1 MENNNNDLKVITEM
15 IKTGVLDLNLDI
27 IFEKEL
33 DEKQTEYLCRLFP
46 SIAGIFLLLSTTV
59 ENKIIGVKHIKREEI
74 FNFTY
79 EKNKDTKDDITNRW
93 IQEYRDDYSFIND
106 VVEGFYRN
114 VLYGYKEIKNHPTT
128 ALDKDAILN
137 AVYIYMKV
145 FISLYREEE
154 FFNILKITIL
164 LEKYMTHPHIVKIYN
179 ELYKIPQFIEELSIN
194 GFIALGS
201 ERFRVAEDGMN
212 NIINNIKTF
221 NDINVFI
228 EDFNDL
234 MDEIEE
240 NDAED
245 VFELSKD
252 ELIRK
257 YNRCLK
263 IIIQMY
269 PQYKRL
275 IKCIE
280 VASEFATSNKNDSIV
295 TIESLNKTLISM
307 LKNN

>member
-1 MENNNNDLKVITEM
+1 MENNNDLKVIKKM
-15 IKTGVLDLNLDI
+15 IETGVLDLNVDI
-27 IFEKEL
+27 TEKEL
-33 DEKQTEYLCRLFP
+33 DEKETDDLCRLFP
-46 SIAGIFLLLSTTV
+46 SIAEIFLLSSTI
-59 ENKIIGVKHIKREEI
+59 ENKLIGVKHIKREEI

-79 EKNKDTKDDITNRW
+79 EENKDVKDAIANRL
-93 IQEYRDDYSFIND
+93 IQECRDDSSYTND
-106 VVEGFYRN
+106 VVEGFYKN
-114 VLYGYKEIKNHPTT
+114 VLYGYKEIKNHL
-128 ALDKDAILN
+128 AGAFIDEDAILN

-154 FFNILKITIL
+154 FFGMLKITIL
-164 LEKYMTHPHIVKIYN
+164 LEKYMDKCHIEKIYN

-194 GFIALGS
+194 GFMALGS
-201 ERFRVAEDGMN
+201 EYFRVAEDGMN

-252 ELIRK
+252 GLIRK

-280 VASEFATSNKNDSIV
+280 VASEFATSNKNNSIV
-295 TIESLNKTLISM
+295 TKESLIKTLISM

>member
-1 MENNNNDLKVITEM
+1 MENNNDLKIITEM
-15 IKTGVLDLNLDI
+15 IKTGVLGLNVDI
-27 IFEKEL
+27 VEKEQ
-33 DEKQTEYLCRLFP
+33 DEKETDDLCRLFP
-46 SIAGIFLLLSTTV
+46 SIAETFLLSSTI
-59 ENKIIGVKHIKREEI
+59 ENKLIGVKHIKREEI
-74 FNFTY
+74 LNFTY
-79 EKNKDTKDDITNRW
+79 EENKDVKDAIANRL
-93 IQEYRDDYSFIND
+93 IQECRDDSSFIND

-128 ALDKDAILN
+128 ALDEDAILN

-154 FFNILKITIL
+154 FFSILKITIL
-164 LEKYMTHPHIVKIYN
+164 LEKYMDICHIEKIYN
-179 ELYKIPQFIEELSIN
+179 ELYKTQQFIEELSIN
-194 GFIALGS
+194 GFMALGS
-201 ERFRVAEDGMN
+201 EYFRVAEDGMN

-240 NDAED
+240 NDEED

-252 ELIRK
+252 GLIRK

>member
-1 MENNNNDLKVITEM
+1 MENNNDLKVIKKM
-15 IKTGVLDLNLDI
+15 IETGVLGLNVDI
-27 IFEKEL
+27 VEKEL
-33 DEKQTEYLCRLFP
+33 DEKETDDLCRLFP
-46 SIAGIFLLLSTTV
+46 SIAETFLLSSTI
-59 ENKIIGVKHIKREEI
+59 ENKLIGVKHIKREEI
-74 FNFTY
+74 LNFTY
-79 EKNKDTKDDITNRW
+79 EENKDVKDAIANRL
-93 IQEYRDDYSFIND
+93 IQECRDDSSFIND

-145 FISLYREEE
+145 FISLYKEEE
-154 FFNILKITIL
+154 FFSILKITIL
-164 LEKYMTHPHIVKIYN
+164 LEKYMTHCHIVKIYN
-179 ELYKIPQFIEELSIN
+179 ELYKTQQFIEELSIN
-194 GFIALGS
+194 GFMALGS
-201 ERFRVAEDGMN
+201 EYFRVAEDGMN

-252 ELIRK
+252 GLIRK

-280 VASEFATSNKNDSIV
+280 VASEFATSNKNNSIV
-295 TIESLNKTLISM
+295 TKESLIKTLISM

>member
-1 MENNNNDLKVITEM
+1 MENNNDLKVIDKM
-15 IKTGVLDLNLDI
+15 IETGVLSLNLTLS
-27 IFEKEL
+27 EKL
-33 DEKQTEYLCRLFP
+33 DEKQTNVLCRLFP
-46 SIAGIFLLLSTTV
+46 SMSERLLLLSTV

-79 EKNKDTKDDITNRW
+79 EENKDVKDAIANRL
-93 IQEYRDDYSFIND
+93 IQECRDDSSFIND

-114 VLYGYKEIKNHPTT
+114 VLYRYKEIKNHPTT
-128 ALDKDAILN
+128 VLDKDAILN

-154 FFNILKITIL
+154 FFSILKITIL
-164 LEKYMTHPHIVKIYN
+164 LEKYMIHPHIVKIYN

-201 ERFRVAEDGMN
+201 EHFRVAEDGMN

>member
-1 MENNNNDLKVITEM
+1 MENNDLKVIDKM
-15 IKTGVLDLNLDI
+15 IETGVLSLNLTLS
-27 IFEKEL
+27 EKL
-33 DEKQTEYLCRLFP
+33 DEKQTDVLCRLFP
-46 SIAGIFLLLSTTV
+46 SMSERLLLLSTV
-59 ENKIIGVKHIKREEI
+59 ENKIIGVKYVKREKLFDFI
-74 FNFTY
+74 Y
-79 EKNKDTKDDITNRW
+79 EEDERVRDAIANRIILECKND
-93 IQEYRDDYSFIND
+93 SGFIND

-128 ALDKDAILN
+128 AYIDEDAILN

-154 FFNILKITIL
+154 FFSILKITIL
-164 LEKYMTHPHIVKIYN
+164 LEKYMDICHIEKIYN
-179 ELYKIPQFIEELSIN
+179 ELYKTQQFIEELSIN
-194 GFIALGS
+194 GFMALGS
-201 ERFRVAEDGMN
+201 KCYKKVAEDGMN

-240 NDAED
+240 NDEED

-252 ELIRK
+252 GLIRK

>member
-1 MENNNNDLKVITEM
+1 MENNNDLKIITEM

-46 SIAGIFLLLSTTV
+46 SIAETFLLSSTI
-59 ENKIIGVKHIKREEI
+59 ENKLIGVKHIKREEI
-74 FNFTY
+74 LNFTY
-79 EKNKDTKDDITNRW
+79 EENKDVKDAIANRL
-93 IQEYRDDYSFIND
+93 IQECRDDSSFIND

-128 ALDKDAILN
+128 ALDEDAILN

-154 FFNILKITIL
+154 FFSILKITIL
-164 LEKYMTHPHIVKIYN
+164 LEKYMDICHIEKIYN
-179 ELYKIPQFIEELSIN
+179 ELYKTQQFIEELSIN
-194 GFIALGS
+194 GFMALGS
-201 ERFRVAEDGMN
+201 EYFRVAEDGMN

-228 EDFNDL
+228 EDFNVL

-240 NDAED
+240 NDEED

-252 ELIRK
+252 GLIRK

>member
-1 MENNNNDLKVITEM
+1 MENNNDLKVIDKM
-15 IKTGVLDLNLDI
+15 IETGVLNLNLTLS
-27 IFEKEL
+27 EKL
-33 DEKQTEYLCRLFP
+33 DEKQTDVLCRLFP
-46 SIAGIFLLLSTTV
+46 SMSEKLLLLSTV
-59 ENKIIGVKHIKREEI
+59 ENKIIGVKYVKREKLFDFI
-74 FNFTY
+74 Y
-79 EKNKDTKDDITNRW
+79 EEDERVRDAIANRI
-93 IQEYRDDYSFIND
+93 IQECKNDSSYTND
-106 VVEGFYRN
+106 VVEGFYKN
-114 VLYGYKEIKNHPTT
+114 VLYGYKEIKNHLTE
-128 ALDKDAILN
+128 AFIDEDAILN

-154 FFNILKITIL
+154 FFGILKITIL
-164 LEKYMTHPHIVKIYN
+164 LEKYMDICHIEKIYN
-179 ELYKIPQFIEELSIN
+179 ELYKTQQFIEELSIN
-194 GFIALGS
+194 GFMALGS
-201 ERFRVAEDGMN
+201 KCYKKVAEDGMN

-221 NDINVFI
+221 DDVDVFI

-252 ELIRK
+252 GLIRK

>member
-1 MENNNNDLKVITEM
+1 MENNNDLKVIDKM
-15 IKTGVLDLNLDI
+15 IETGVLSLNLTLS
-27 IFEKEL
+27 EKL
-33 DEKQTEYLCRLFP
+33 DEKQTDVLCRLFP
-46 SIAGIFLLLSTTV
+46 SMSERLLLLSTV
-59 ENKIIGVKHIKREEI
+59 ENKIIGVKYVKREKLFDFI
-74 FNFTY
+74 Y
-79 EKNKDTKDDITNRW
+79 EEDERVRDAIANRIILECKND
-93 IQEYRDDYSFIND
+93 SGFIND

-128 ALDKDAILN
+128 ALYKDAILN

-145 FISLYREEE
+145 FISLYREEK
-154 FFNILKITIL
+154 FFSILKITIL
-164 LEKYMTHPHIVKIYN
+164 LEKYMTHCNIVKIYN
-179 ELYKIPQFIEELSIN
+179 ELYKTQQFIEELSIN
-194 GFIALGS
+194 GFMALGS
-201 ERFRVAEDGMN
+201 EYFRVAEDGMN

-228 EDFNDL
+228 EDFKDL

-240 NDAED
+240 NDEED

-252 ELIRK
+252 SLIRK

-280 VASEFATSNKNDSIV
+280 VASEFATSNKNNSIV
-295 TIESLNKTLISM
+295 TKESLIKTLISM

>member
-1 MENNNNDLKVITEM
+1 MENNNDLKVIDKM
-15 IKTGVLDLNLDI
+15 IETGVLSLNLTLS
-27 IFEKEL
+27 EKL
-33 DEKQTEYLCRLFP
+33 DEKQTDVLCRLFP
-46 SIAGIFLLLSTTV
+46 SMSERLLLLSTV
-59 ENKIIGVKHIKREEI
+59 ENKIIGVKYVKREKLFDFI
-74 FNFTY
+74 Y
-79 EKNKDTKDDITNRW
+79 EEDERVRDAIANRI
-93 IQEYRDDYSFIND
+93 IQECRDDSSYTND
-106 VVEGFYRN
+106 VVESFYRN

-128 ALDKDAILN
+128 AYIDEDAILN

-154 FFNILKITIL
+154 FFSILKITIL
-164 LEKYMTHPHIVKIYN
+164 LEKYMTHCHIIKIYN
-179 ELYKIPQFIEELSIN
+179 ELYKTQQFIEELSIN
-194 GFIALGS
+194 GFIALCS
-201 ERFRVAEDGMN
+201 KCCKVAEDGMN

-221 NDINVFI
+221 DDVDVFI

-252 ELIRK
+252 GLIRK

-280 VASEFATSNKNDSIV
+280 VASEFAISNKNNSIV
-295 TIESLNKTLISM
+295 TKESLIKTLISM

>member
-1 MENNNNDLKVITEM
+1 M
-15 IKTGVLDLNLDI
+15 
-27 IFEKEL
+27 
-33 DEKQTEYLCRLFP
+33 
-46 SIAGIFLLLSTTV
+46 STTV
-59 ENKIIGVKHIKREEI
+59 ENKIIGTRYIKREKI
-74 FNFTY
+74 FDFIY
-79 EKNKDTKDDITNRW
+79 EKNERVRDAIANRI
-93 IQEYRDDYSFIND
+93 IQECRDDSSFIND
-106 VVEGFYRN
+106 VVEGFYKN
-114 VLYGYKEIKNHPTT
+114 VLYGYKEIKNHLTRAFIDEDT
-128 ALDKDAILN
+128 ILN

-154 FFNILKITIL
+154 FFGILKITIL
-164 LEKYMTHPHIVKIYN
+164 LEKYMDICHIEKIYN
-179 ELYKIPQFIEELSIN
+179 ELYKTQQFIEELSIN
-194 GFIALGS
+194 GFMALGS
-201 ERFRVAEDGMN
+201 KCYKKVAEDGMN

-240 NDAED
+240 NDEED

-252 ELIRK
+252 GLIRK

-280 VASEFATSNKNDSIV
+280 VASEFATSNKNNCIV
-295 TIESLNKTLISM
+295 TKESLIKTSISM

>member
-1 MENNNNDLKVITEM
+1 MENNNALKVIKKM
-15 IKTGVLDLNLDI
+15 IETGVLGLNVDI
-27 IFEKEL
+27 VEKEL
-33 DEKQTEYLCRLFP
+33 DEKETDDLCRLFP
-46 SIAGIFLLLSTTV
+46 SIAEIFLLSSTI
-59 ENKIIGVKHIKREEI
+59 ENKLIGVKHIKREEI
-74 FNFTY
+74 FYYTY
-79 EKNKDTKDDITNRW
+79 EENERVRDAIANRL
-93 IQEYRDDYSFIND
+93 IQECRDDSSFIND
-106 VVEGFYRN
+106 VVGGFYRN

-154 FFNILKITIL
+154 FFSILKITIL
-164 LEKYMTHPHIVKIYN
+164 LEKYMDICHIKKIYN

-194 GFIALGS
+194 GFMALGS
-201 ERFRVAEDGMN
+201 KCYKKVAEDGMN

-240 NDAED
+240 NDEED

-252 ELIRK
+252 GLIRK

-280 VASEFATSNKNDSIV
+280 VASEFATSNKNNSIV
-295 TIESLNKTLISM
+295 TKESLIKTLISM

>member
-1 MENNNNDLKVITEM
+1 MENNDLKVIDKM
-15 IKTGVLDLNLDI
+15 IETGVLSLNLTLS
-27 IFEKEL
+27 EKL
-33 DEKQTEYLCRLFP
+33 DEKQTDVLCRLFP
-46 SIAGIFLLLSTTV
+46 SMSERLLLLSTV
-59 ENKIIGVKHIKREEI
+59 ENKIIGVKYVKREKLFDFI
-74 FNFTY
+74 Y
-79 EKNKDTKDDITNRW
+79 EEDERVRDAIANRI
-93 IQEYRDDYSFIND
+93 IQECRDDSSFIND
-106 VVEGFYRN
+106 VVEGFYKN

-128 ALDKDAILN
+128 AYIDEDAILN

-154 FFNILKITIL
+154 FFSILKITIL
-164 LEKYMTHPHIVKIYN
+164 LEKYMDICHIEKIYN
-179 ELYKIPQFIEELSIN
+179 ELYKTQQFIEELSIN
-194 GFIALGS
+194 GFMALGS
-201 ERFRVAEDGMN
+201 KCYKKVAEDGMN

-240 NDAED
+240 NDEED

-252 ELIRK
+252 GLIRK

-280 VASEFATSNKNDSIV
+280 VASEFATSNKNNSIV
-295 TIESLNKTLISM
+295 TKESLIKTLISM

>member
-1 MENNNNDLKVITEM
+1 MENNDLKVISEM

-79 EKNKDTKDDITNRW
+79 EENKDVKDAIANR
-93 IQEYRDDYSFIND
+93 IILECKNDSSFIND

-128 ALDKDAILN
+128 ALYKEDAILN

-154 FFNILKITIL
+154 FFSILKITIL
-164 LEKYMTHPHIVKIYN
+164 LEKYMTHCHIVKIYN
-179 ELYKIPQFIEELSIN
+179 ELYKTQQFIEELSIN
-194 GFIALGS
+194 GFMALGS
-201 ERFRVAEDGMN
+201 EYFRVAEDGMN

-252 ELIRK
+252 GLKRK

-269 PQYKRL
+269 PQYKRI
-275 IKCIE
+275 IKSIE
-280 VASEFATSNKNDSIV
+280 VASEFATSNKNNSIV
-295 TIESLNKTLISM
+295 TKESLIKTLISM

>member
-1 MENNNNDLKVITEM
+1 MENNNDLKVIKKM
-15 IKTGVLDLNLDI
+15 IETGVLGLNVDI
-27 IFEKEL
+27 VEKEL
-33 DEKQTEYLCRLFP
+33 DEKETDDLCRLFP
-46 SIAGIFLLLSTTV
+46 SIAERLLLLSTV
-59 ENKIIGVKHIKREEI
+59 ENKIIGVKYVKREKLFDFI
-74 FNFTY
+74 Y
-79 EKNKDTKDDITNRW
+79 EEDERVRDAIANRI
-93 IQEYRDDYSFIND
+93 IQECRDDSSYTND
-106 VVEGFYRN
+106 VVESFYRN

-154 FFNILKITIL
+154 FFSILKITIL
-164 LEKYMTHPHIVKIYN
+164 LEKYMTHCHIVKIYN
-179 ELYKIPQFIEELSIN
+179 ELYKTQQFIEELSIN
-194 GFIALGS
+194 GFMALGS
-201 ERFRVAEDGMN
+201 EYFRVAEDGMN

-252 ELIRK
+252 GLKRK

-269 PQYKRL
+269 PQYKRI
-275 IKCIE
+275 IKSIE
-280 VASEFATSNKNDSIV
+280 VASEFATSNKNNSIV
-295 TIESLNKTLISM
+295 TKESLIKTLISM